1 MEQTNPQ
8 NVQITPE
15 QVRQAAAVVAKVL
28 SNPQLTIAQGDA
40 GSIQLITQL
49 LAAIAQGQAVINS
62 APPVAEAPKPE
73 ESKEVN
79 ETAGD
84 NSKPEPVTDDEKDP
98 EIPGAEEPLDVAAES
113 AHG

>member
-1 MEQTNPQ
+1 MNNTPPE
-8 NVQITPE
+8 NVKITPE
-15 QVRQAAAVVAKVL
+15 QVRQAANTVVKVL

-62 APPVAEAPKPE
+62 APPVEAPKPE
-73 ESKEVN
+73 ELKEVN

-84 NSKPEPVTDDEKDP
+84 NSKPEPVTDDEGVAGN
-98 EIPGAEEPLDVAAES
+98 EAETPLDVAAES